1 MKASVEAVVR
11 VRGTHH
17 VIAIAKYGNRIEQEK
32 RGVTAYTVSDTNT
45 STTPTF
51 EFNAYAEA
59 TLSAA
64 LRVSVVSSFSGIVDL
79 NAYAQV
85 VATAHADLQ
94 KFDALPTEKLYQNSI
109 KSYGSCLNP
118 HLLEYYL
125 QFSANAHAEAQFN
138 FANISW
144 MKKDYVFPYKYIVLS
159 GCLLSWTPSTETEK
173 TYSLVYNISGLSRD
187 KFSCTDEILNL
198 GIAKEICDTT
208 KWPKGSLIAEVIVDD
223 NATTSNAIT
232 GINFTLRPIAS
243 DGGYETSSQ
252 NELEN
257 TLKEKLSKSNAQ
269 FYKGSVGKYFKG
281 KFSDFE
287 LVTVFSSSCFNIP
300 SILVLAFAAI
310 LGMLI

>member
-1 MKASVEAVVR
+1 
-11 VRGTHH
+11 
-17 VIAIAKYGNRIEQEK
+17 
-32 RGVTAYTVSDTNT
+32 
-45 STTPTF
+45 
-51 EFNAYAEA
+51 
-59 TLSAA
+59 
-64 LRVSVVSSFSGIVDL
+64 
-79 NAYAQV
+79 
-85 VATAHADLQ
+85 
-94 KFDALPTEKLYQNSI
+94 
-109 KSYGSCLNP
+109 
-118 HLLEYYL
+118 
-125 QFSANAHAEAQFN
+125 
-138 FANISW
+138 
-144 MKKDYVFPYKYIVLS
+144 
-159 GCLLSWTPSTETEK
+159 
-173 TYSLVYNISGLSRD
+173 
-187 KFSCTDEILNL
+187 
-198 GIAKEICDTT
+198 
-208 KWPKGSLIAEVIVDD
+208 VIVDD